1 MVAVLDSPQTEE
13 LCPGF
18 GRDDDD
24 LRASIVAKHAQMCAM
39 HRSLLADI
47 AEHDARQAWQHFGT
61 KSEIDYLIADL
72 GLVWRTA
79 KTWVHAA
86 NTLAR
91 RPEVGER
98 YRRGDMS
105 FDQLTSIVDM
115 MAMRHPRIITP
126 IGPFE
131 DGPDG
136 GPTGDDSGLDP
147 PDNPDGD
154 ASGGG
159 SDEDP
164 DDVDDPE
171 DHHGSGSDGPG
182 DESPTGG
189 DPADPS
195 DPSADP
201 DPSGADLDGLLDL
214 ADRLTPGQLA
224 ALARKLRR
232 RSDDEA
238 NAAHRRR
245 HLKATLDSKHNRL
258 HLEGDLFDD
267 AAATVWAALLDFINR
282 SKPDP
287 ATGSHEPVQA
297 RFADALVEM
306 AHAYLNPRNQMTS
319 RPAVFIHTDVSVLT
333 GEDGWAEA
341 TGYSAMAAETV
352 RRMACFADLVP
363 VIDDRDGNPLILG
376 RSVRTP
382 TWRQAEMVRHRDGG
396 CRFPGCGRTM
406 FVECHHVKQWDRD
419 VGATDYGNLALLC
432 SRDHHRCHEGGW
444 TISGD
449 PNGELIFTDPT
460 GTIRLSSW
468 PEVGARLPV

>member
-1 MVAVLDSPQTEE
+1 MVAVLESSNAEE
-13 LCPGF
+13 FCDEIGM
-18 GRDDDD
+18 DDDT
-24 LRASIVAKHAQMCAM
+24 LRASIVSKHAALCAL
-39 HRSLLADI
+39 HRSLLTDI

-72 GLVWRTA
+72 GVVWRTA
-79 KTWVHAA
+79 KSWVHAA
-86 NTLAR
+86 NALAR
-91 RPEVGER
+91 RPEVGQR
-98 YRRGDMS
+98 YGQGDMS
-105 FDQLTSIVDM
+105 FDQLSTIVDM
-115 MAMRHPRIITP
+115 MAMRHPRIVTP
-126 IGPFE
+126 IGPFDDE
-131 DGPDG
+131 PDPG
-136 GPTGDDSGLDP
+136 SSGE
-147 PDNPDGD
+147 
-154 ASGGG
+154 GGG
-159 SDEDP
+159 AESPGDP
-164 DDVDDPE
+164 DDADDS
-171 DHHGSGSDGPG
+171 DDSHDSAGDGADDGSA
-182 DESPTGG
+182 DESASDG

-195 DPSADP
+195 GNNL
-201 DPSGADLDGLLDL
+201 DPSGNDPDLSGDDVDGLLDL

-224 ALARKLRR
+224 AHARKLRR
-232 RSDDEA
+232 RSEDEA

-245 HLKATLDSKHNRL
+245 HLKATLDTKNNRL

-287 ATGSHEPVQA
+287 VTGSHEPVNA
-297 RFADALVEM
+297 RFADALTEM

-319 RPAVFIHTDVSVLT
+319 HPAVFVHADVRVLT

-363 VIDDRDGNPLILG
+363 VIDDKDGNPLIMG

-406 FVECHHVKQWDRD
+406 FVESHHVKQWDRD
-419 VGATDYGNLALLC
+419 FGPTDYDNLALLC

-460 GTIRLSSW
+460 GTIRISSW
-468 PEVGARLPV
+468 PQIGATLPI